1 MHTQHDI
8 EVWYLKSPVHMWT
21 LDSHGYTSVE
31 EAKQSIQELKKLT
44 PWDEYA
50 YRVVTVKR
58 TYTIHH
64 SE

>member
-8 EVWYLKSPVHMWT
+8 EVWYQESPVHMWT

-31 EAKQSIQELKKLT
+31 EAKQSIADLKKL
-44 PWDEYA
+44 PIWDEYA